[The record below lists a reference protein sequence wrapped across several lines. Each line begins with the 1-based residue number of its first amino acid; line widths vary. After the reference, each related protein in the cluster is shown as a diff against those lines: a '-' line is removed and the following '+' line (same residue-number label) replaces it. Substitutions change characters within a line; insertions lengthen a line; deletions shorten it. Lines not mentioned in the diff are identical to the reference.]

1 MWEDFPEKN
10 TFSFGH
16 CQNWREPDAQ
26 IDFDSFF
33 KVIICLKPLLLSP
46 AQEQVPRQLCCER
59 ESLKCKRCLKD
70 VRCPKEY
77 NL

>member
-1 MWEDFPEKN
+1 MPK
-10 TFSFGH
+10 
-16 CQNWREPDAQ
+16 
-26 IDFDSFF
+26 IDFDFF
-33 KVIICLKPLLLSP
+33 LKVMIGLKPLLLSP

-70 VRCPKEY
+70 VKCPKEY